1 MSTLVIVI
9 AKFFLKKC
17 HSKKRRNTH
26 YEHRRHHSARHF
38 PDRAFLHRVIC
49 IQNIHGRNKGFLQD
63 YFLGGRELGG
73 FVLAMTMVATY
84 GSASSFLG
92 GPGTAYTVG
101 FGWVLLSDDPSCHRL
116 FCSAHSRQEI
126 RHLGRKYN
134 AVTMIDF
141 LKTRYNSPAVAIL
154 SAIAIIIFLFSAMT
168 AQWVGGGRLIESLT
182 GLQYTSALFIFAI
195 SVLVYVIIGG
205 FRAVAVTDAVQGAI
219 MVIGTLVLLIGVII
233 AGGGVPAIMQDLLNE
248 NPRLVTPF
256 GADGNL
262 TAAYVSSFWILVGVG
277 VVGLPQMAVRAMSY
291 KNSRSMHRALVIG
304 TIVTG
309 IHHAQHALNRHFRTT
324 RLTRN
329 RSRGQSHSATCARSI
344 TGMASRHRPRSTDGR
359 HHVDRRSLLLL
370 VSSAIVKDV
379 YLNFI
384 KPDAPEKTVK
394 WMSFGVTGILGI
406 IVFLLAL
413 QPPELLIFLNL
424 FSFGGLEAA
433 FIWPVVLG
441 LYWKYGNKYGA
452 IASMITGI
460 ASYIIIHFY
469 NEAYGNLLGVHTVT
483 IPVGLS
489 FIAYIIFS
497 LAIKRK
503 AFVF

>member
-1 MSTLVIVI
+1 MNIGVIAPLVI
-9 AKFFLKKC
+9 FLVAIFAIGLISSRKME
-17 HSKKRRNTH
+17 S
-26 YEHRRHHSARHF
+26 
-38 PDRAFLHRVIC
+38 D
-49 IQNIHGRNKGFLQD
+49 KGFLQN

-101 FGWVLLSDDPSCHRL
+101 FGWVLLAMTQVVTGYFVL
-116 FCSAHSRQEI
+116 LI
-126 RHLGRKYN
+126 LGKKFAILARKYN

-141 LKTRYNSPAVAIL
+141 LKVRYNSPAVAIL

-195 SVLVYVIIGG
+195 SVLVYVVIGG

-219 MVIGTLVLLIGVII
+219 MVIGTLILLVGVII

-256 GADGNL
+256 GADGSL

-277 VVGLPQMAVRAMSY
+277 VVALPQMAVRAMSY

-309 IHHAQHALNRHFRTT
+309 FIMLNMHLIGIFARPVLPGIDVGDKVIPLLALEV
-324 RLTRN
+324 LPPWLA
-329 RSRGQSHSATCARSI
+329 GIVLAAP
-344 TGMASRHRPRSTDGR
+344 MAAIMST
-359 HHVDRRSLLLL
+359 VDSLLLL

-384 KPDAPEKTVK
+384 KPDAKEKTVK
-394 WMSFGVTGILGI
+394 WLSFGVTGILGI

-433 FIWPVVLG
+433 FIWPVVMG

-452 IASMITGI
+452 IASMITGMV
-460 ASYIIIHFY
+460 SYIALHYY
-469 NEAYGNLLGVHTVT
+469 NEAFGNLLGVHTVT
-483 IPVGLS
+483 FPIVFS
-489 FIAYIIFS
+489 FVAYIAFS
-497 LAIKRK
+497 LLIKK
-503 AFVF
+503 KEFLF